1 MKNILRRMPRIL
13 IISACVIALLSISV
27 MAYLSTSTDGVSNIF
42 RPADE
47 KTPNILEGDDGNPFD
62 GITKEKVRV
71 DVGATG
77 YAVYVRAVI
86 VVNWEEN
93 KEDIEGK
100 KTIIGD
106 TGIFHGDAPVAGE
119 DYIINLNT
127 EPSAPWFRGADGFY
141 YHKTMINSEG
151 ATADLIESC
160 QVVTGKAPDGYH
172 LDVQIVA
179 QTIQALGG
187 TDEDNTP
194 AVTDAWKVVAVDS
207 NSKEL
212 FDALS

>member
-1 MKNILRRMPRIL
+1 MKNILRRVLRIL
-13 IISACVIALLSISV
+13 IVAVCVITLLPISV
-27 MAYLSTSTDGVSNIF
+27 KAYLSTSIGGVSNIF
-42 RPADE
+42 RPAVE
-47 KTPNILEGDDGNPFD
+47 KTPNSLEGNDGNPFD

-71 DVGATG
+71 CVGATG
-77 YAVYVRAVI
+77 YAVYVRAAV

-93 KEDIEGK
+93 IEDTEGK
-100 KTIIGD
+100 KTIVAD
-106 TGIFHGDAPVAGE
+106 TGIFHADAPVAGE

-127 EPSAPWFRGADGFY
+127 ESNDPWFLGADGFY
-141 YHKTMINSEG
+141 YHKAMINSEG
-151 ATADLIESC
+151 ATADLINSC
-160 QVVTGKAPDGYH
+160 KVVTGKVPDGYH